1 MYLSGN
7 IRILVQNCAG
17 GKGEKHDKHE
27 QDYIR
32 VLGQMTGPMRGE
44 YHGFLPF
51 ELAQVLE
58 QVFGCRRYIEYQS
71 LNHA

>member
-7 IRILVQNCAG
+7 IGILVQNCAG
-17 GKGEKHDKHE
+17 GKSEKHDKHE

-32 VLGQMTGPMRGE
+32 VLVQMAEPMRRE

-51 ELAQVLE
+51 ELPEVLE